1 MVMVRRR
8 TKTERMEMVESARI
22 EVEEAVR
29 MKVERWAAS
38 EAAGVSMEMQAAM
51 KEACIV
57 SDVLRLRQKVKPQR
71 IRLHKSR

>member
-1 MVMVRRR
+1 M
-8 TKTERMEMVESARI
+8 
-22 EVEEAVR
+22 R

-38 EAAGVSMEMQAAM
+38 EAAGVSAERQDAM
-51 KEACIV
+51 KEAHIV